1 MTGLIF
7 LFSTSDWISL
17 ITAIAALITAI
28 VALITINE
36 VRKQRQHSYQ
46 PDLDIANID
55 FYVYRYDK
63 DEEDDKKGCN
73 KRLAQKGPGFILFLL
88 GTRPDF
94 FGADRSPVIGF
105 VQIATF
111 TIGLAFICVGGYSSL
126 AGLWGKRELSLLADI
141 GPRLVATGFV
151 ICVFSGMADVFG
163 FGSHLLPDTVPYF
176 GQWQAAGVQAGEFFI
191 ALGFLLL
198 IPFHRFRHK

>member
-1 MTGLIF
+1 MTELHQEANSKEASPQEINNSETVEQIEKSDQTLVEKYSVGKVRFGLVLTVI
-7 LFSTSDWISL
+7 
-17 ITAIAALITAI
+17 
-28 VALITINE
+28 
-36 VRKQRQHSYQ
+36 
-46 PDLDIANID
+46 
-55 FYVYRYDK
+55 
-63 DEEDDKKGCN
+63 
-73 KRLAQKGPGFILFLL
+73 GFILFLL

-198 IPFHRFRHK
+198 TPFHRFRRK

>member
-1 MTGLIF
+1 MTELHQEGPSKETSSQEIDNSETVEQAETNDGTMTEQYSYGKVRFGLVLTMI
-7 LFSTSDWISL
+7 
-17 ITAIAALITAI
+17 
-28 VALITINE
+28 
-36 VRKQRQHSYQ
+36 
-46 PDLDIANID
+46 
-55 FYVYRYDK
+55 
-63 DEEDDKKGCN
+63 
-73 KRLAQKGPGFILFLL
+73 GFILFLL
-88 GTRPDF
+88 GARPDF

-111 TIGLAFICVGGYSSL
+111 TIGLAVICVGGYASL

-151 ICVFSGMADVFG
+151 ISVFSGMADVFG
-163 FGSHLLPDTVPYF
+163 FGSHLLPETIPFF

-198 IPFHRFRHK
+198 IPFHRFRRK

>member
-1 MTGLIF
+1 MTELHQEEPSKETSSQEINDSETVEENEKFDEIQLEKYSGGKVRFGLVLTVI
-7 LFSTSDWISL
+7 
-17 ITAIAALITAI
+17 
-28 VALITINE
+28 
-36 VRKQRQHSYQ
+36 
-46 PDLDIANID
+46 
-55 FYVYRYDK
+55 
-63 DEEDDKKGCN
+63 
-73 KRLAQKGPGFILFLL
+73 GFVLFLL

-111 TIGLAFICVGGYSSL
+111 TIGLAVICFGGYTSL

-141 GPRLVATGFV
+141 GARLVSTGFV

-163 FGSHLLPDTVPYF
+163 FGSHLLPETVPYF

-198 IPFHRFRHK
+198 IPFHRFRRN

>member
-1 MTGLIF
+1 MTELHQEANSKETSSQEINNSETVEQIEKTDQTPVEKYSAGKVQFGLV
-7 LFSTSDWISL
+7 LT
-17 ITAIAALITAI
+17 
-28 VALITINE
+28 V
-36 VRKQRQHSYQ
+36 V
-46 PDLDIANID
+46 
-55 FYVYRYDK
+55 
-63 DEEDDKKGCN
+63 
-73 KRLAQKGPGFILFLL
+73 GFVLFLL
-88 GTRPDF
+88 GIRPDF

-111 TIGLAFICVGGYSSL
+111 TIGLAVICVGGYSSL

-176 GQWQAAGVQAGEFFI
+176 GQWQAAGVQVGEFFI

-198 IPFHRFRHK
+198 IPFHRFRRK